1 MVSALMSSSSGDE
14 SGCNTLAKQA
24 FYPPIYSAVAT
35 MAIGCTLLV
44 VKMVVESCCKEK
56 KVVKT
61 KKEAESPEGAEVDK
75 MIRCAA
81 KGTQLEGNYHLLH
94 QETGGVRMLVGA
106 AFAVLETPQER
117 HLLSMYIFQQE
128 LDIHKSRGKAL
139 RCLRSKCWSQKE
151 TFDLIDHVAEPNCLK
166 KAKHKV

>member
-1 MVSALMSSSSGDE
+1 MELPTAFKGDE
-14 SGCNTLAKQA
+14 SDCNNLAKAA

-44 VKMVVESCCKEK
+44 VKMIVESCCKEK

-75 MIRCAA
+75 LIRCAA
-81 KGTQLEGNYHLLH
+81 KGTQLEGNYNLLH
-94 QETGGVRMLVGA
+94 QETGGVRMLIGA

-117 HLLSMYIFQQE
+117 HLLSRYIYQQE

>member
-56 KVVKT
+56 KVVKI

-75 MIRCAA
+75 LIRCAT
-81 KGTQLEGNYHLLH
+81 KGTQLEGNYILLH

-117 HLLSMYIFQQE
+117 HLLSKYIFQQE
-128 LDIHKSRGKAL
+128 LDIHKSRGRAL